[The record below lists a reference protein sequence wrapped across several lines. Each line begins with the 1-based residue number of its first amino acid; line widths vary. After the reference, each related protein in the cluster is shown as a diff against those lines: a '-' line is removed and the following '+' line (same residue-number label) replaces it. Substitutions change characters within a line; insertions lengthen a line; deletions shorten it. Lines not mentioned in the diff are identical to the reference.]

1 LSNISVFLPMRKG
14 SQRVKNKN
22 IRDFSGIEGGL
33 TYIKLSQLLEVKEIN
48 TIIVSTD
55 HEKVKEIARSFNNSK
70 IVIDDR
76 PSNLASSNT
85 STDDLIKYVPSVISK
100 GVVLWTH
107 VTSPFIDSRIY
118 SQAIKCYFNN
128 LDNNDSLMSVTEIQ
142 KFIWNESG
150 PITYDSNKEK
160 WPRTQTLSSLYEI
173 NSGIFLADI
182 DIYKNQQNRI
192 GKKPFFFKLDSKMA
206 LDIDWKDDFD
216 IAEVLWLKQHG

>member
-1 LSNISVFLPMRKG
+1 MRKG

-22 IRDFSGIEGGL
+22 IRDFSGVVGGL
-33 TYIKLSQLLEVKEIN
+33 TYIKLSQLLEVKEISS
-48 TIIVSTD
+48 IIVSTD
-55 HEKVKEIARSFNNSK
+55 DEKVKEVARSFNSSK
-70 IVIDDR
+70 VVIDDR
-76 PSNLASSNT
+76 PSDLASSKT
-85 STDDLIKYVPSVISK
+85 STDDLIKYVTSVINN

-107 VTSPFIDSRIY
+107 VTSPFIDSNTY
-118 SQAIKCYFNN
+118 TQAIRCYFNN

-192 GKKPFFFKLDSKMA
+192 GKKPFFFKLDSKKA

-216 IAEVLWLKQHG
+216 LAEALWEKQHG

>member
-1 LSNISVFLPMRKG
+1 MRKG

-55 HEKVKEIARSFNNSK
+55 DKKVMEIARSFNNSK

-85 STDDLIKYVPSVISK
+85 STDDLIKYVPSVINK

-107 VTSPFIDSRIY
+107 VTSPFIDSRVY

-142 KFIWNESG
+142 KFIWNEYG

-160 WPRTQTLSSLYEI
+160 WPRTQTLSPLYEI

-182 DIYKNQQNRI
+182 STYQNQQNRI
-192 GKKPFFFKLDSKMA
+192 GKNPFFFKLDSKMA

-216 IAEVLWLKQHG
+216 IAEALWLKQHG